1 MVHFGNTSARSAFRL
16 REGLIAFKNSGK
28 EGQIIGKEGDQN
40 FRDLLGNIKVVNLGN
55 DNSFSVGR
63 KWHSAMEKMGFTS
76 LFNSK
81 KKDKWK
87 KSSGSL
93 KIFAIN

>member
-16 REGLIAFKNSGK
+16 REGLIALKNSGI

-81 KKDKWK
+81 KKRQVEK
-87 KSSGSL
+87 K
-93 KIFAIN
+93 